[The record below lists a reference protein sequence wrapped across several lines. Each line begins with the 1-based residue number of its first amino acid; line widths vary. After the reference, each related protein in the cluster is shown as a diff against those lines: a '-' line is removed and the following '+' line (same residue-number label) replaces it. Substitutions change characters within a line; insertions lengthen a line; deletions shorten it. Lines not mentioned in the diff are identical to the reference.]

1 VVLFTLM
8 LSLATSHQIDDF
20 GPGTIAGLFLLEA
33 VGGGLLGLGLGYL
46 AFLMIRQVDD
56 YNVELIISLA
66 LASGTYSVAGLFEI
80 SGPIAVVVAG
90 ILIGN
95 HGVNHAM
102 SETTRQHLMTF
113 WRFVEEILNAVLFLM
128 IGLEIAAVDLD
139 RRSIIAMVAMIP
151 TVLIIRWL
159 SVAASALPLNL
170 HRSGRSGFLL
180 ILTWG
185 GLRGGLSVAMA
196 LSLPEGPSKNSIL
209 TIAYGIVVFSI
220 VVQGLTLETIAR
232 RALKGTHG

>member
-1 VVLFTLM
+1 M
-8 LSLATSHQIDDF
+8 S
-20 GPGTIAGLFLLEA
+20 
-33 VGGGLLGLGLGYL
+33 
-46 AFLMIRQVDD
+46 
-56 YNVELIISLA
+56 
-66 LASGTYSVAGLFEI
+66 
-80 SGPIAVVVAG
+80 
-90 ILIGN
+90 
-95 HGVNHAM
+95 HAM
-102 SETTRQHLMTF
+102 SETTQQHLTTF

-159 SVAASALPLNL
+159 SAAASALPLNL
-170 HRSGRSGFLL
+170 RLPGRSGSLL

-196 LSLPEGPSKNSIL
+196 LSLPDSPSKNSIL

-232 RALKGTHG
+232 RALTGQTDG